1 MFKKLTF
8 AGAAFA
14 MGVTGLIPA
23 TVAPAA
29 AQGYGYGRY
38 DDGGYGYNRY
48 DRRAYR
54 GDRGYRGYRA
64 AERCRRDDGTT
75 GAVVGAIAGGLI
87 GNGVAGRG
95 DRTAGTL
102 LGGVLGG
109 LAGRAIERS
118 DRPGYCR

>member
-1 MFKKLTF
+1 MLKKLTF

-14 MGVTGLIPA
+14 MGVTAIIPA
-23 TVAPAA
+23 TPAA
-29 AQGYGYGRY
+29 AQGYYQGRDSYGYDRY
-38 DDGGYGYNRY
+38 DE
-48 DRRAYR
+48 RRSYR
-54 GDRGYRGYRA
+54 GSDRKYRGYRA

-102 LGGVLGG
+102 VGGVLGA
-109 LAGRAIERS
+109 LAGREVERS
-118 DRPGYCR
+118 NRPGYCR